1 MPDLP
6 HTQSS
11 ITHAFHHLSKFA
23 SVVVAAIGLLVLLG
37 WAFNIA
43 VLKTVLPG
51 LVSMKANTALCL
63 LLSGV
68 ALRLDHILLKR
79 GWVIVMTI
87 GAVVATIGAL
97 TLTQYLFIFDTGVDQ
112 LLADDSERSDQ
123 TSFPG
128 RSPFI
133 TAVGLLLIGLAF
145 VCLNIRR
152 GFLLSQA
159 FSLTTAGLFLVALL
173 GYLFGV
179 RAPYATGVSNPVAV
193 HTTLAFLL
201 LSAGML
207 FRYPDRGLMSVVGG
221 EGMGAHMARQ
231 LFLPAICLPV
241 LLGWITMLGQHA
253 GVYEMEF
260 GHTLY
265 ASATLAMLA
274 AGVWWSARQL
284 DRIDERRIQAVESDA
299 VHKRTEAM
307 FRALL
312 ETAPE
317 AVIIVNRESRIVLVN
332 ARTERL
338 FGYGRKEL
346 VGKDV
351 DCLLPE
357 RFHGSHVL
365 HYTIDNG
372 PATRPAGSDEIYG
385 LRKDDSEFPIEISSS
400 PHQTQDGVLAMSAIR
415 DITERKQAADAV
427 RASAERFRLMVEGV
441 TDYAILV
448 LDPEG
453 YIVSWN
459 AGAQRLKGYR
469 AEEILGYHFS
479 RFYPAE
485 DVQCGKPE
493 HELKVATVEGRVE
506 DEGWRVRQDGSRFWA
521 NVIITAIREKG
532 ELRGFSKVTR
542 DLTERKQAEEDIKES
557 NAKLKVINQELEA
570 FSYSVAH
577 DLQSPLRIINGYCQ
591 ALAED
596 CVEKLDPQAQDHL
609 KRIQIA
615 TVRMGQLIDNLLKLS
630 NVSRTTIRKSQVD
643 LGALAQGLTDELKQA
658 EPAREAE
665 FQIQDGMFAEADPQL
680 IRIVLANLLENAWKF
695 TSRQPRARIEVGLL
709 KSETETAYFVRD
721 NGEGFDMAYVDNL
734 FAPFQ
739 RLHSTRD
746 FPGSGIGLATVQRII
761 LRHGG
766 RVWAEAEKGKGASVY
781 FSLPPKSPV

>member
-1 MPDLP
+1 L
-6 HTQSS
+6 
-11 ITHAFHHLSKFA
+11 
-23 SVVVAAIGLLVLLG
+23 IGLLVLLG

-43 VLKTVLPG
+43 ILKTVLPG

-68 ALRLDHILLKR
+68 ALRLDHMRMKH
-79 GWVIVMTI
+79 GWLIVMTV
-87 GAVVATIGAL
+87 GVVVATTGAL
-97 TLTQYLFIFDTGVDQ
+97 TLAQYLLIFDTGIDQ
-112 LLADDSERSDQ
+112 LLASDSASSDQ
-123 TSFPG
+123 TFFPG

-133 TAVGLLLIGLAF
+133 TVLGLLLTGLAF
-145 VCLNIRR
+145 VCLNSRR
-152 GFLLSQA
+152 GFLLSQT
-159 FSLTTAGLFLVALL
+159 FSLATAGLFLVALL

-179 RAPYATGVSNPVAV
+179 RAPYTTGAYNPVAV

-207 FRYPDRGLMSVVGG
+207 FRYPDRGVMSVVGG
-221 EGMGAHMARQ
+221 AGMGAHMARQ
-231 LFLPAICLPV
+231 LILPAICLPV

-253 GVYEMEF
+253 GMYEKEF

-274 AGVWWSARQL
+274 LGVWWSARQL
-284 DRIDERRIQAVESDA
+284 DRIDAGRIQALESDA
-299 VHKRTEAM
+299 VHKRTEAI

-317 AVIIVNRESRIVLVN
+317 AVIIVNRESRIVIVN
-332 ARTERL
+332 AQTERL
-338 FGYGRKEL
+338 FGNRREEL
-346 VGKDV
+346 VGKEV

-357 RFHGSHVL
+357 RFHGSHII
-365 HYTIDNG
+365 HHTDDNG
-372 PATRPAGSDEIYG
+372 PQPRPAGSDEIYG
-385 LRKDDSEFPIEISSS
+385 LRTDGTEFPIEISSS
-400 PHQTQDGVLAMSAIR
+400 PHQTQDGVLAMIAIR
-415 DITERKQAADAV
+415 DITERKRADDAA
-427 RASAERFRLMVEGV
+427 RASVERFRLVVEGV

-448 LDPEG
+448 LDPG
-453 YIVSWN
+453 GHIISWN

-469 AEEILGYHFS
+469 AEEILGGHFS

-485 DVQCGKPE
+485 DVQRGLPE
-493 HELKVATVEGRVE
+493 QELKVATAEGRSE
-506 DEGWRVRQDGSRFWA
+506 DEGWRIRQDGTRFWA
-521 NVIITAIREKG
+521 NVIITAMRDQKG
-532 ELRGFSKVTR
+532 ELHGFSKVTR
-542 DLTERKQAEEDIKES
+542 DLTERKQAEEDIKDS
-557 NAKLKVINQELEA
+557 NAKLKLTNQELEA

-596 CVEKLDPQAQDHL
+596 SVEKLDQQGLDHL
-609 KRIQIA
+609 KRIQNA

-630 NVSRTTIRKSQVD
+630 NVNRTTLRKSKVD
-643 LGALAQGLTDELKQA
+643 LAALAQGVVDELQQA
-658 EPAREAE
+658 EPEREAE
-665 FQIQDGMFAEADPQL
+665 FHIQAGMLAEADPQL

-695 TSRQPRARIEVGLL
+695 TSRKQRTRIEVGLL
-709 KSETETAYFVRD
+709 RSETETAYFVRD
-721 NGEGFDMAYVDNL
+721 NGDGFDMAYVDNL

-739 RLHSTRD
+739 RLHSTKY

-766 RVWAEAEKGKGASVY
+766 RVWAEAEKGKGASFY
-781 FSLPPKSPV
+781 FSLSPKSSA